1 MLKHDRRAT
10 PTRVPRWGPRR
21 GLPGRSDLRKAA
33 RRREASVAF
42 AILMLCVVLAVTRP
56 AYFAADNLNDLFLAT
71 LPVLIVS
78 AGMTIVIL
86 TGEIDISVGSLFAVC
101 GVVAGVLAKAGLP
114 LMLVVL
120 TVSGLGAVFGAVSG
134 SLVAYLRLPSIVVTL
149 AMMIALRDGLRWV
162 TQGAWVQDLPPN
174 FQWFGLA
181 QSAFPAVA
189 GLIAAVVFLG
199 LSWGLRHTAAGR
211 LLYLTGSNA
220 EAARLSGIDTSLV
233 KIVAFGCLGALT
245 ALAAI
250 LNSVRF
256 GQIPPNAG
264 LGLEMKVIAAVV
276 VGGTAITGGRGTLAG
291 TLLGVILLGA
301 IGPALT
307 YLGVSAHWERAI
319 QGAIILVAVGLNV
332 LPSRAQK
339 FAGALGAAR
348 A

>member
-1 MLKHDRRAT
+1 M
-10 PTRVPRWGPRR
+10 
-21 GLPGRSDLRKAA
+21 
-33 RRREASVAF
+33 
-42 AILMLCVVLAVTRP
+42 
-56 AYFAADNLNDLFLAT
+56 
-71 LPVLIVS
+71 
-78 AGMTIVIL
+78 
-86 TGEIDISVGSLFAVC
+86 
-101 GVVAGVLAKAGLP
+101 
-114 LMLVVL
+114 
-120 TVSGLGAVFGAVSG
+120 
-134 SLVAYLRLPSIVVTL
+134 
-149 AMMIALRDGLRWV
+149 
-162 TQGAWVQDLPPN
+162 
-174 FQWFGLA
+174 
-181 QSAFPAVA
+181 
-189 GLIAAVVFLG
+189 
-199 LSWGLRHTAAGR
+199 
-211 LLYLTGSNA
+211 TGSNA
-220 EAARLSGIDTSLV
+220 EAARLSGVDTSLV

-307 YLGVSAHWERAI
+307 YLGVSAYWERAI